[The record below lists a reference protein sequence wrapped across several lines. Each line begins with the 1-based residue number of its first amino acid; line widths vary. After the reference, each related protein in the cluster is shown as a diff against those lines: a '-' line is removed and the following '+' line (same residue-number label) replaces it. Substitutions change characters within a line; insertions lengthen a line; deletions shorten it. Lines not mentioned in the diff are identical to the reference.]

1 MNTNTRKSRVDNR
14 NGRLLSLQSAIDATE
29 EVDTTEAESN
39 VVEENEFGK
48 ILKSTFEITVK
59 SKTEKDDK
67 GKPLV
72 KYTNKEEPFKYQ
84 AVETVVDA
92 LKYLGKIEQFPDENV
107 TLLGKALTCSDA
119 GISAQIGEAIA
130 AILKALNAKFK
141 SDAKSSAYQSIV
153 NKYTPLEGEQR
164 DTAVA
169 RTINNMVKLTNLT
182 AEEVID
188 ILKAK
193 GGVKADY
200 TIQDYKETP
209 LRRVKGDE
217 DEE

>member
-1 MNTNTRKSRVDNR
+1 MNTNTRTGRNRKSQI
-14 NGRLLSLQSAIDATE
+14 SYQSAEAAV
-29 EVDTTEAESN
+29 EVEGVEPASN
-39 VVEENEFGK
+39 FVQENEFGK
-48 ILKSTFEITVK
+48 ILRSTFEITVK
-59 SKTEKDDK
+59 SKTDKDEK
-67 GKPLV
+67 GKPAI

-84 AVETVVDA
+84 TVETVVGA
-92 LKYLGKIEQFPDENV
+92 LRYMGAKDFPDANID
-107 TLLGKALTCSDA
+107 LLGKALTVKDNDA
-119 GISAQIGEAIA
+119 ANASVGEAIA

-169 RTINNMVKLTNLT
+169 RTINNMVKLTSLT

-193 GGVKADY
+193 GGVPTDY

-217 DEE
+217 GDEE